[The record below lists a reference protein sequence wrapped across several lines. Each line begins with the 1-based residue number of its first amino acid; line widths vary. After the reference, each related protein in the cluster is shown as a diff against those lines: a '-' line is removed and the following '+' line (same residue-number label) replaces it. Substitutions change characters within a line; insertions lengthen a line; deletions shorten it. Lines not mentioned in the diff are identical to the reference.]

1 MYVYRKLENRLAVN
15 KVCRYG
21 RGEVARGAGEKK
33 GKTDI
38 FSGQNVANQALF
50 LSHDTKIISVLK
62 VKLYLLW

>member
-21 RGEVARGAGEKK
+21 RGEVKRGWRKEREGLY
-33 GKTDI
+33 